1 MPGIGNQGSGIGGR
15 GASLGVAL
23 LAAADAIARMR
34 SGASLERALAAVAT
48 ERQLG
53 VTERAAA
60 QDLSFTAARL
70 LGTAQWLRARLTDKP
85 TPKPLLAG
93 LLDVALALWWSR
105 KYAPHT
111 LVNQAVD
118 AAAGHAHLKA
128 AKGMVNAVLR
138 RALREEAAL
147 RQAAAGNDGAHWNFP
162 PWWLARVRAAYPQDW
177 QPLLTQGNAEPPL
190 TLRLNRRHTNPQDWL
205 KTLAVQGSSGIA
217 LSAYAVQLTHPVP
230 VTQLP
235 GFAQGHVSVQD
246 WGAQQ
251 AAHLLDVADL
261 APSTRV
267 LDACAAP
274 GGKTCHLLELA
285 DLDLTA
291 LDSSAARL
299 QRVQQN
305 LDRQGVPVRSKV
317 KLIAA
322 NAVDLGAWW
331 DGQPFARI
339 LLDAPCSGSGVTKR
353 HPDIKWLRR
362 NNDITA
368 LAKIQAELCV
378 ALWQT
383 LAPGGKMLYVTCS
396 VFPDENL
403 HVIQSFLAQHADAVL
418 HDCTPALAQLAQPM
432 GGLALLPTPA
442 GTQLLP
448 CERHDGFFYAL
459 LHKAS

>member
-1 MPGIGNQGSGIGGR
+1 MTDTAPAAGSNL
-15 GASLGVAL
+15 AVAL
-23 LAAADAIARMR
+23 LAAADALARMR
-34 SGASLERALAAVAT
+34 AGASLERAIAAVAAA
-48 ERQLG
+48 RKLG
-53 VTERAAA
+53 VSERAAT

-70 LGTAQWLRARLTDKP
+70 LGTAQWLRARLTEKP
-85 TPKPLLAG
+85 TQKPLLAG
-93 LLDVALALWWSR
+93 LLDVALALWWSK

-111 LVNQAVD
+111 LVNQTVD
-118 AAAGHAHLKA
+118 AAASHPHLNA

-138 RALREEAAL
+138 RAVREEAQL
-147 RQAAAGNDGAHWNFP
+147 RSEADGNDSARWNFP
-162 PWWLARVRAAYPQDW
+162 PWWLARLRTAYPQGW
-177 QPLLTQGNAEPPL
+177 ESSLAHGNAEPPL
-190 TLRLNRRHTNPQDWL
+190 TLRVNHRHTSAQAWL
-205 KTLAVQGSSGIA
+205 KTLAGIGSSGIV
-217 LSAYAVQLTHPVP
+217 LGDHTVQLERAVP

-251 AAHLLDVADL
+251 AAHLLDVADGM
-261 APSTRV
+261 RV

-305 LDRQGVPVRSKV
+305 LDRQSFTAR
-317 KLIAA
+317 LQAA
-322 NAVDLGAWW
+322 NAADLNTWW
-331 DGQPFARI
+331 DGKPYERI

-362 NNDITA
+362 NNDIAA
-368 LAKIQAELCV
+368 LSQLQAQLCA
-378 ALWQT
+378 ALWRT

-403 HVIQSFLAQHADAVL
+403 HVIHSFLAQHANATL
-418 HDCTPALAQLAQPM
+418 LDCYPALANSAK
-432 GGLALLPTPA
+432 GLSLWPTTA

-448 CERHDGFFYAL
+448 STRHDGFFYACL
-459 LHKAS
+459 RKAA